1 MLPVQSFIGAGHIRD
16 TMWNA
21 KSKKDV
27 VKAQQQIFGLL
38 DLFEDCAN
46 TRIEE
51 GCPMGLEASILNE
64 SIRMAQEFL
73 HEARSRKRALQNR
86 VGETMA
92 LPTLSFRLL
101 GKMQSHAFPE
111 VLMNQVMS
119 FLPPVYRW
127 DSLRL
132 KYTDEFLTEGLKKKS
147 IPRIGVIFNSL
158 YKQAESHVAFMKQ
171 HEDKV
176 VGQFVK
182 NNANGNPF
190 GILEVLLTSAKS
202 DWYISNKAEKIDA
215 IVSLYKKLE
224 DNTAKWIVKK
234 DIYDESCSKMTKI
247 LHALVIAIQ
256 PKKTE
261 KKVRKPRKTRAKV
274 TAPLPV
280 PAITSPPE
288 SIFDFIIEAY
298 RMIGIELKDDNYEP
312 IINFVRKVECDV
324 LAAEVETCTTEM
336 EKAEAIWRF
345 AKRNS
350 RD

>member
-51 GCPMGLEASILNE
+51 GCPIRLEEYILNE

-73 HEARSRKRALQNR
+73 DKARSRKSAIHYR
-86 VGETMA
+86 VRETMA
-92 LPTLSFRLL
+92 LPKLSFRLL
-101 GKMQSHAFPE
+101 GKIQSHAFPE

-147 IPRIGVIFNSL
+147 ITRIGVIFNAL
-158 YKQAESHVAFMKQ
+158 YKEAESHVAFMKQ

-176 VGQFVK
+176 VGQFV
-182 NNANGNPF
+182 NNNGNPF
-190 GILEVLLTSAKS
+190 GILEMLLTSTKS
-202 DWYISNKAEKIDA
+202 DWYISNKAEKVDA
-215 IVSLYKKLE
+215 IVSLYKNLE
-224 DNTAKWIVKK
+224 GNTAKWIVKK

-247 LHALVIAIQ
+247 LHMLVIAAQ

-280 PAITSPPE
+280 PAITPPPE

-298 RMIGIELKDDNYEP
+298 RTIGIELKDDNYEP
-312 IINFVRKVECDV
+312 IINFVRKVECDI